1 LFINI
6 NVLEITE
13 SMEDTGD
20 LICFLLIRL
29 SANATRSWLVDINN
43 ETLKPASWDELADEK
58 PKLDSF
64 SDITIYELHI
74 RDFRSI
80 VLGHSEC
87 FLSLFVNK
95 NLERCFL

>member
-1 LFINI
+1 
-6 NVLEITE
+6 
-13 SMEDTGD
+13 MEDTGD

-80 VLGHSEC
+80 CLRHSEC
-87 FLSLFVNK
+87 FISLFVNK